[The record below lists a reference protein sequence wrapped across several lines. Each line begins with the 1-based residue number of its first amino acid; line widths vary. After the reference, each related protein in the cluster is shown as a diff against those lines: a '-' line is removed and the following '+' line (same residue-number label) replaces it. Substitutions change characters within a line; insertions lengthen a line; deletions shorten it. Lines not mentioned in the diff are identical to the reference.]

1 VTYPQPSPALL
12 AADEEDVTMRSGP
25 QGPEPTHEQAHAELA
40 ALEMVPY
47 NDVSAAVEPTD
58 RLEQLAAERG
68 WDDVMMRARL
78 VRADIVGRRGRT
90 AEAGTI
96 VRQVHKWASERG
108 EQHLLA
114 RAERLLS
121 AFYTHVGDQ
130 PAALEHAVRALEL
143 LPDDALPRTRADH
156 LMALAAALARTQ
168 SYDAARDRY
177 QTIFQIADETDDV
190 QLRLAALNNMAYI
203 EYWAGDPQASMRYA
217 AQLQLLAERHDL
229 LLRFAHLDTVARA
242 QMEMGQ
248 YAVAVRTLQPLLEG
262 SSDVRPTEPDEV
274 AEILLTIAEAQ
285 RMMGQHDE
293 AQYSLEQAAQLC
305 DERDLQEVM
314 VRVMEEQAL
323 LYAAQ
328 GRYRRAFE
336 QHVQFHEASQ
346 ALYNAERDARARTL
360 QAVFETEEAL
370 QSSRR
375 FREMSLRDP
384 LTGLYNRRY
393 VDDRLPGLVGR
404 SRDEGSWLSVAL
416 ADLDHFKRVND
427 TLSHDVGDEV
437 LRQLA
442 TLLQTAARDGFA
454 ARMGGEE
461 FLLVLPGL
469 DPAQA
474 LERCEQFRLDV
485 ADYPWRPLTG
495 DVPVRISVGVVSTL
509 GGRDDVSR
517 LLSEADRRLYVSK
530 RSGRNRVTD
539 G

>member
-1 VTYPQPSPALL
+1 MNVTMFTGSTGADVPAL
-12 AADEEDVTMRSGP
+12 T
-25 QGPEPTHEQAHAELA
+25 PESAHAELA
-40 ALEMVPY
+40 SLETVPY
-47 NDVSAAVEPTD
+47 ADPAAAVEPAE
-58 RLEQLAAERG
+58 RLERAGAEHG

-90 AEAGTI
+90 AEAGKM
-96 VRQVHKWASERG
+96 VRQVHEWATAHD
-108 EQHLLA
+108 EQHLVA

-143 LPDDALPRTRADH
+143 LPDDALPRTHADH

-168 SYDAARDRY
+168 SFDAARDRY
-177 QTIFQIADETDDV
+177 QTIFQIADQTDDV

-203 EYWAGDPQASMRYA
+203 EYWAGEPQAAMRFA
-217 AQLQLLAERHDL
+217 AQLQLLAERHGL
-229 LLRFAHLDTVARA
+229 VLGVAHLDTVARA

-248 YAVAVRTLQPLLEG
+248 YALAVRTLQPLLTDDSG
-262 SSDVRPTEPDEV
+262 VAATEPDEV
-274 AEILLTIAEAQ
+274 AEIWLTIAEAQ
-285 RMMGQHDE
+285 RMMGQHHE
-293 AQYSLEQAAQLC
+293 AQLSLEQAAELC

-314 VRVMEEQAL
+314 VRVMEEQSL

-328 GRYRRAFE
+328 GHYRRAFE
-336 QHVQFHEASQ
+336 QHLQFHEASQ

-360 QAVFETEEAL
+360 QAAFETEEAL
-370 QSSRR
+370 QNSRR

-393 VDDRLPGLVGR
+393 VDDRLPGLLGR
-404 SRDEGSWLSVAL
+404 CRGEGAWLSVAL

-442 TLLQTAARDGFA
+442 TLLETAAQDGFA

-474 LERCEQFRLDV
+474 LARCEQLRLDV
-485 ADYPWRPLTG
+485 ADYPWRPLTA
-495 DVPVRISVGVVSTL
+495 DVPVRISLGVVSTFA
-509 GGRDDVSR
+509 GEDDMSH
-517 LLSEADRRLYVSK
+517 LLSESDRRLYVSK
-530 RSGRNRVTD
+530 RSGRNRVTGD
-539 G
+539 

>member
-1 VTYPQPSPALL
+1 VSTSTEPERA
-12 AADEEDVTMRSGP
+12 
-25 QGPEPTHEQAHAELA
+25 EPTREQAHAELA

-47 NDVSAAVEPTD
+47 SDPAAAREPAE
-58 RLEQLAAERG
+58 RLEALAIERA

-90 AEAGTI
+90 AEAGSI
-96 VRQVHKWASERG
+96 IRQVHEWATQHDQ
-108 EQHLLA
+108 QHLLA

-121 AFYTHVGDQ
+121 SFYTHVGDQ

-156 LMALAAALARTQ
+156 LMTLAAALARTQ
-168 SYDAARDRY
+168 SFDAARDRY
-177 QTIFQIADETDDV
+177 QTVFQIADETDDV
-190 QLRLAALNNMAYI
+190 DLRLAALNNMAYI
-203 EYWAGDPQASMRYA
+203 EYWAGEPQAAMRYA
-217 AQLQLLAERHDL
+217 AQMQLLSERHGL
-229 LLRFAHLDTVARA
+229 VLGFAHLDTVARA

-248 YAVAVRTLQPLLEG
+248 YAVAVRTLQPLLAEG
-262 SSDVRPTEPDEV
+262 SEVRATEPDEV
-274 AEILLTIAEAQ
+274 AEIRLTIAEAQ
-285 RMMGQHDE
+285 RMMGQHDD
-293 AQYSLEQAAQLC
+293 AQRSLEQAAHLC

-314 VRVMEEQAL
+314 VRVMEAQSL

-328 GRYRRAFE
+328 GHYRRAFE
-336 QHVQFHEASQ
+336 QHCQFHDASQ

-393 VDDRLPGLVGR
+393 VDDRVPGLLGR
-404 SRDEGSWLSVAL
+404 SRDEGTWLSIAL

-427 TLSHDVGDEV
+427 TLSHEVGDEV

-442 TLLQTAARDGFA
+442 TLLQTAAGDGFA

-469 DPAQA
+469 GPEQA
-474 LERCEQFRLDV
+474 FARCEQLRLDV
-485 ADYPWRPLTG
+485 ADYPWHPLTG
-495 DVPVRISVGVVSTL
+495 DVPVRMSLGVVSAF
-509 GGRDDVSR
+509 GGQATMSQ
-517 LLSEADRRLYVSK
+517 LLSESDRRLYVSK
-530 RSGRNRVTD
+530 DGGRNRVTGD
-539 G
+539 

>member
-1 VTYPQPSPALL
+1 LKLGTPVTFTGPRSSRWEDMTTSS
-12 AADEEDVTMRSGP
+12 ADFSR
-25 QGPEPTHEQAHAELA
+25 EQAHAELA
-40 ALEMVPY
+40 RLEMVPY
-47 NDVSAAVEPTD
+47 EDVAAASEPTE
-58 RLEQLAAERG
+58 RLERVAGEQG

-96 VRQVHKWASERG
+96 VRQVHEWATEHG
-108 EQHLLA
+108 EQHLVA

-143 LPDDALPRTRADH
+143 LGDDALPRTRADH

-168 SYDAARDRY
+168 SFDAARDRY
-177 QTIFQIADETDDV
+177 QTVLQIADQTDDV

-203 EYWAGDPQASMRYA
+203 EYWAGEPQAAMRYA

-229 LLRFAHLDTVARA
+229 VLGFAHLDTVARA

-248 YAVAVRTLQPLLEG
+248 YGVAVRTLQPLLDGG
-262 SSDVRPTEPDEV
+262 SDTHPTEPDEV
-274 AEILLTIAEAQ
+274 AEIWLTIAEAQ
-285 RMMGQHDE
+285 RMMGQHLE
-293 AQYSLEQAAQLC
+293 AQRSLEQAAELC

-328 GRYRRAFE
+328 GHYRRAFE
-336 QHVQFHEASQ
+336 QHCQFHEASN

-393 VDDRLPGLVGR
+393 VDDRLPGLLGR
-404 SRDEGSWLSVAL
+404 SRDEGTWLSVAL

-442 TLLQTAARDGFA
+442 TLLETAARDGFA

-469 DPAQA
+469 EPAHA
-474 LERCEQFRLDV
+474 FARCEQLRLDV
-485 ADYPWRPLTG
+485 ADYPWHTLTG
-495 DVPVRISVGVVSTL
+495 DVPVRISLGVVSTF
-509 GGRDDVSR
+509 GGHDTMSK
-517 LLSEADRRLYVSK
+517 LLSESDRRLYVSK
-530 RSGRNRVTD
+530 RNGRNRVTGD
-539 G
+539 

>member
-1 VTYPQPSPALL
+1 VTLSIGRDVPQL
-12 AADEEDVTMRSGP
+12 T
-25 QGPEPTHEQAHAELA
+25 QEQAHAELA
-40 ALEMVPY
+40 TLEMLPY
-47 NDVSAAVEPTD
+47 QDPPAAMEPAE
-58 RLEQLAAERG
+58 RLERLGAEHG

-78 VRADIVGRRGRT
+78 VRADVVGRQGRT
-90 AEAGTI
+90 ADAGTL
-96 VRQVHKWASERG
+96 VRQVHAWATEHH
-108 EQHLLA
+108 EQHLVA
-114 RAERLLS
+114 RAERQLS
-121 AFYTHVGDQ
+121 SFYMHVGDQ

-168 SYDAARDRY
+168 SFDAARDRY
-177 QTIFQIADETDDV
+177 QTIFQIADHTGDV
-190 QLRLAALNNMAYI
+190 ALRLAALNNIAYI
-203 EYWAGDPQASMRYA
+203 EYLAGQPQAAMRYA
-217 AQLQLLAERHDL
+217 GQLQQLAERHGVPL
-229 LLRFAHLDTVARA
+229 GFARADTVARA
-242 QMEMGQ
+242 HMEMGQ
-248 YAVAVRTLQPLLEG
+248 YAVAVHTLQPLLTG
-262 SSDVRPTEPDEV
+262 GSDVPQTEPDEV
-274 AEILLTIAEAQ
+274 AEIWLTIAEAQ
-285 RMMGQHDE
+285 RMMGQHAN
-293 AQYSLEQAAQLC
+293 AQHSLEQAAQLC
-305 DERDLQEVM
+305 DERDLQELM

-336 QHVQFHEASQ
+336 QHREFHDASN

-393 VDDRLPGLVGR
+393 VDDRLPGMLER
-404 SRDEGSWLSVAL
+404 ARDEGTWLSVAL

-442 TLLQTAARDGFA
+442 TLLQSGAEDGFA

-469 DPAQA
+469 DPSRAFA
-474 LERCEQFRLDV
+474 LCDRLRLQV
-485 ADYPWRPLTG
+485 AHYPWQPLTG
-495 DVPVRISVGVVSTL
+495 DVPVRISLGVVSTFA
-509 GGRDDVSR
+509 GHEDMSH
-517 LLSEADRRLYVSK
+517 LLSESDRRLYISK
-530 RSGRNRVTD
+530 RSGRNRVTGD
-539 G
+539 

>member
-1 VTYPQPSPALL
+1 VTTPREPDGPQP
-12 AADEEDVTMRSGP
+12 TR
-25 QGPEPTHEQAHAELA
+25 EQALAELA
-40 ALEMVPY
+40 VLEMVPY
-47 NDVSAAVEPTD
+47 NDPAAAVDPAE
-58 RLEQLAAERG
+58 RLEQLAVDQG

-78 VRADIVGRRGRT
+78 VHADVVGRRGRT

-96 VRQVHKWASERG
+96 VRHVHEWASRHGER
-108 EQHLLA
+108 HVLA

-130 PAALEHAVRALEL
+130 PAALEHAVRAVEL

-156 LMALAAALARTQ
+156 LMALAAGLARTQ
-168 SYDAARDRY
+168 SFDAARDRY
-177 QTIFQIADETDDV
+177 QTIFQIADQTDDV

-203 EYWAGDPQASMRYA
+203 EYWAGEPQAAMRFA
-217 AQLQLLAERHDL
+217 AQLQLLAERHGL
-229 LLRFAHLDTVARA
+229 VLGFAHLDTVARA
-242 QMEMGQ
+242 HIEMGQ

-262 SSDVRPTEPDEV
+262 SANVRPTEPDEV

-285 RMMGQHDE
+285 RMMDQHAE
-293 AQYSLEQAAQLC
+293 AQQSLEQAAQLC

-336 QHVQFHEASQ
+336 QHRQFHQASN

-393 VDDRLPGLVGR
+393 VDDRLPGLLGR
-404 SRDEGSWLSVAL
+404 SRDDRTWLSLAL
-416 ADLDHFKRVND
+416 ADLDHFKLVND

-442 TLLQTAARDGFA
+442 TLLQTAATDGFA

-469 DPAQA
+469 TPAQA
-474 LERCEQFRLDV
+474 LARCEQFRLDV
-485 ADYPWRPLTG
+485 ADYPWHSLTG
-495 DVPVRISVGVVSTL
+495 DVPVRISLGVVSTF
-509 GGRDDVSR
+509 GGRESTSQ

-530 RSGRNRVTD
+530 RSGRNVVT
-539 G
+539 GG

>member
-1 VTYPQPSPALL
+1 VTTPS
-12 AADEEDVTMRSGP
+12 E
-25 QGPEPTHEQAHAELA
+25 PEPAEQPRSQAHAELA
-40 ALEMVPY
+40 LLEMVPY
-47 NDVSAAVEPTD
+47 SDPAAAVEPTD
-58 RLEQLAAERG
+58 RLERLAAEHG

-78 VRADIVGRRGRT
+78 VRADIVGREGRT
-90 AEAGTI
+90 AEAGTV
-96 VRQVHKWASERG
+96 VRQVHEWAT
-108 EQHLLA
+108 QHADHHLLA

-168 SYDAARDRY
+168 SFDAARDRY
-177 QTIFQIADETDDV
+177 QTVFQIADQTDDV
-190 QLRLAALNNMAYI
+190 ALRLAALNNLAYI
-203 EYWAGDPQASMRYA
+203 EYWAGQSQAAMRFA
-217 AQLQLLAERHDL
+217 AQMQLLAERHGITL
-229 LLRFAHLDTVARA
+229 GFAHLDTVARA

-248 YAVAVRTLQPLLEG
+248 YSVAVRTLQPLLTD
-262 SSDVRPTEPDEV
+262 SSDARVTEPDEV

-293 AQYSLEQAAQLC
+293 AQHSLEHAAELC

-314 VRVMEEQAL
+314 VRVMQEQAH

-328 GRYRRAFE
+328 GHYRRAFE
-336 QHVQFHEASQ
+336 QHLQFHDASN

-393 VDDRLPGLVGR
+393 VDDRLPSLLGR
-404 SRDEGSWLSVAL
+404 ARDEGTWLSVAL
-416 ADLDHFKRVND
+416 ADLDHFKLVND

-437 LRQLA
+437 LRQVA
-442 TLLQTAARDGFA
+442 TLLETAAGDGFA

-461 FLLVLPGL
+461 FLLVMPGA
-469 DPAQA
+469 DPTQA
-474 LERCEQFRLDV
+474 MARCEQLRLDV

-495 DVPVRISVGVVSTL
+495 DVPVRISLGVVSTFS
-509 GGRDDVSR
+509 GAERVSQ
-517 LLSEADRRLYVSK
+517 LLSESDRRLYDSK
-530 RSGRNRVTD
+530 RSGRNRVTGD
-539 G
+539 